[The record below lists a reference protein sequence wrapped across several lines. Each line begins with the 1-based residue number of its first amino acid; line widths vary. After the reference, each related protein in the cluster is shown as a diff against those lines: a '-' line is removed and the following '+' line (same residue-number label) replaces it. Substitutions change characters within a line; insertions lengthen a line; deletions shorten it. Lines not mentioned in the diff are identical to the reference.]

1 MTFEDFADCLAHIR
15 KPIVHPG
22 NIFTWTG
29 WQDAVE
35 ALADIDATRAAL
47 ILERPEGRK
56 RAVLLFA
63 TDGPLHRLALDSGW
77 ESKFWQICPQLGEAH
92 EPMVAALAE

>member
-1 MTFEDFADCLAHIR
+1 MTFEEFAACLNEIRPHIVR
-15 KPIVHPG
+15 RD
-22 NIFTWTG
+22 NNFTWTG

-47 ILERPEGRK
+47 MLERPEGRK

-77 ESKFWQICPQLGEAH
+77 DDVFWQISPRH
-92 EPMVAALAE
+92 EEPLMAALAQ

>member
-1 MTFEDFADCLAHIR
+1 MTFEDFAERLEPFRRLVVRR
-15 KPIVHPG
+15 K
-22 NIFTWTG
+22 NDFLWTG

-56 RAVLLFA
+56 RAVLLFSS
-63 TDGPLHRLALDSGW
+63 DGPLHRLAIDSGW
-77 ESKFWQICPQLGEAH
+77 EDAFWQYRPQPVDEQELHMATF
-92 EPMVAALAE
+92 A

>member
-1 MTFEDFADCLAHIR
+1 MTIDEFAACLQDIR
-15 KPIVHPG
+15 PCIVRRE
-22 NIFTWTG
+22 NKFIWTG

-35 ALADIDATRAAL
+35 ALADIDATLAAL
-47 ILERPEGRK
+47 TLDRPEGRK

-77 ESKFWQICPQLGEAH
+77 EDRFWQLCPHQEEPQL
-92 EPMVAALAE
+92 AALVG